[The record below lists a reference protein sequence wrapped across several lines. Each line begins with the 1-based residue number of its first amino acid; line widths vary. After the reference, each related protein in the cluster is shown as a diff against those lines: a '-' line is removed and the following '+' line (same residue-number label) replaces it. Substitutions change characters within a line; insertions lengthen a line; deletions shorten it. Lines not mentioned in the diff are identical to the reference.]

1 MHAFA
6 ETYLFMLYH
15 FLRDIWDIL
24 RLRYKNPA
32 DYRYSPAVY
41 AAVLL
46 LIGLVNAAV
55 TEVPLLGKSPAVV
68 TLAVL
73 LTVLLTVLKYGVL
86 SLVMGLMLSR
96 GESKLPLWGFVL
108 ASEALSVP
116 LLVLFYAPA
125 LAAAGMFWQIWIF
138 VAQAVGLIRMSGRS
152 GWRVML
158 GYLVYTVLTILTGSI
173 LMMVLAQ
180 TGLIDL
186 GALAEQAK
194 VILESPLQT
203 R

>member
-1 MHAFA
+1 
-6 ETYLFMLYH
+6 MLYY
-15 FLRDIWDIL
+15 FLCDMWDIL

-32 DYRYSPAVY
+32 DYRYPFIVA

-46 LIGLVNAAV
+46 LIGLVNAAS
-55 TEVPLLGKSPAVV
+55 TALLFGKSPAVV
-68 TLAVL
+68 A
-73 LTVLLTVLKYGVL
+73 LTVLLTVLKCAVL
-86 SLVMGLMLSR
+86 SLVMGRMLPH
-96 GESKLPLWGFVL
+96 GKTKLPMWGFVL

-138 VAQAVGLIRMSGRS
+138 VAQAVGFIRMSGRP
-152 GWRVML
+152 GWRVMSA
-158 GYLVYTVLTILTGSI
+158 YLVYAVLTVIAGSALLTAA
-173 LMMVLAQ
+173 AQ

-186 GALAEQAK
+186 DALAGQAK
-194 VILESPLQT
+194 VMLESGPQA

>member
-15 FLRDIWDIL
+15 FLRDMWDIL

-32 DYRYSPAVY
+32 DYRYSLAVS

-46 LIGLVNAAV
+46 LIGLVNAAA
-55 TEVPLLGKSPAVV
+55 TAPLFGKSPAVV

-73 LTVLLTVLKYGVL
+73 LTVLKCGVL
-86 SLVMGLMLSR
+86 SLVMGRMLSR
-96 GESKLPLWGFVL
+96 GAAKLPLWGFVL

-116 LLVLFYAPA
+116 LLALFYAPA

-138 VAQAVGLIRMSGRS
+138 VAQAVGLIRMSGQP

-158 GYLVYTVLTILTGSI
+158 GYLVYAVLTVVAGSV

-180 TGLIDL
+180 IGLIDL
-186 GALAEQAK
+186 DALTEQAR
-194 VILESPLQT
+194 VILESQPQA

>member
-1 MHAFA
+1 M
-6 ETYLFMLYH
+6 
-15 FLRDIWDIL
+15 WDIL

-46 LIGLVNAAV
+46 LIGLVNAAA
-55 TEVPLLGKSPAVV
+55 TAPLFGKSPAVV
-68 TLAVL
+68 ALAVL
-73 LTVLLTVLKYGVL
+73 LTVLKCGVL
-86 SLVMGLMLSR
+86 GMVMGRMLRS
-96 GESKLPLWGFVL
+96 GADKLPMWGFVL

-116 LLVLFYAPA
+116 LLALFYAPA

-138 VAQAVGLIRMSGRS
+138 VAQAVGLIRMSGRP

-158 GYLVYTVLTILTGSI
+158 GYLVYAVFTIVAGSV

-186 GALAEQAK
+186 NALAGQAK
-194 VILESPLQT
+194 VILESPPQA

>member
-15 FLRDIWDIL
+15 FLRDMWDIL

-32 DYRYSPAVY
+32 DYRYSLAVS

-46 LIGLVNAAV
+46 LIGLVNAAA
-55 TEVPLLGKSPAVV
+55 TAPLFGKSPAVV

-73 LTVLLTVLKYGVL
+73 LTVLKCGVL
-86 SLVMGLMLSR
+86 SLVMGRMLSR
-96 GESKLPLWGFVL
+96 GAGKLPLWGFVL

-116 LLVLFYAPA
+116 LLALFYAPA

-138 VAQAVGLIRMSGRS
+138 VAQAVGLIRMSGQP

-158 GYLVYTVLTILTGSI
+158 GYLVYAVLTVVAGSV
-173 LMMVLAQ
+173 LMMVLVQ
-180 TGLIDL
+180 IGLIDL
-186 GALAEQAK
+186 GALTEQAK
-194 VILESPLQT
+194 VILESPPQT

>member
-1 MHAFA
+1 MHAFP

-15 FLRDIWDIL
+15 FLRDMWDIL

-32 DYRYSPAVY
+32 DYRYSLAVS

-46 LIGLVNAAV
+46 LIGLVNAAA
-55 TEVPLLGKSPAVV
+55 TAPLFGKSPAVV

-73 LTVLLTVLKYGVL
+73 LTVLKCGVL
-86 SLVMGLMLSR
+86 SLVMGRMLSR
-96 GESKLPLWGFVL
+96 GAPKLPLWGFVL

-116 LLVLFYAPA
+116 LLALFYAPA

-138 VAQAVGLIRMSGRS
+138 VAQAVGLIRMSGQP

-158 GYLVYTVLTILTGSI
+158 GYLVYAVLTVVAGSV

-180 TGLIDL
+180 IGLIDL
-186 GALAEQAK
+186 GALTEQAR
-194 VILESPLQT
+194 VILESQPQA

>member
-15 FLRDIWDIL
+15 FLRDMWDIL

-32 DYRYSPAVY
+32 DYRYSLAVS

-46 LIGLVNAAV
+46 LIGLVNAAA
-55 TEVPLLGKSPAVV
+55 TAPLFGKSPAVV

-73 LTVLLTVLKYGVL
+73 LTVLKCGVL
-86 SLVMGLMLSR
+86 SLVMGRMLAR
-96 GESKLPLWGFVL
+96 GAGKLPLWGFVL

-116 LLVLFYAPA
+116 LLALFYAPA

-138 VAQAVGLIRMSGRS
+138 VAQAVGLIRMSGRP

-158 GYLVYTVLTILTGSI
+158 GYLVYAVLTVVAGSV

-180 TGLIDL
+180 IGLIDL
-186 GALAEQAK
+186 GALTEQAR
-194 VILESPLQT
+194 VILEARPPA

>member
-1 MHAFA
+1 MHAFP

-15 FLRDIWDIL
+15 FLRDMWDIL

-32 DYRYSPAVY
+32 DYRYSLAVS

-46 LIGLVNAAV
+46 LIGLVNAAA
-55 TEVPLLGKSPAVV
+55 TAPLFGKSPAVV

-73 LTVLLTVLKYGVL
+73 LTVLKCGVL
-86 SLVMGLMLSR
+86 SLVMGRMLSR
-96 GESKLPLWGFVL
+96 GAPKLPLWSFVL

-125 LAAAGMFWQIWIF
+125 LAAVGMFWQIWIF
-138 VAQAVGLIRMSGRS
+138 VAQAVGLIRMSGQP

-158 GYLVYTVLTILTGSI
+158 GYLVYAVLTVVAGSV

-186 GALAEQAK
+186 GALTEQAR
-194 VILESPLQT
+194 VILESQPQA